1 LTLTGGNAASWRG
14 GNGDEGG
21 NPIPVADEQRPNAL
35 LIQAQEERGL
45 SNRQL
50 ARELQRQA
58 ALEGHPVAEVESLV
72 SLLSRWRNGR
82 QQPDAFHRLLLRK
95 ALGKTDRELG
105 FEPLGGEAFVAST
118 DGKDDTKTAG
128 HLVVDLDHASLEYA
142 DGRYH
147 LAQTRRL
154 ANLSDEAVT
163 RYLIRIAVDRYPG
176 EPERSNVHYRR
187 NPLTLGEV
195 NFQAFC
201 EDEPMAWEVKHDR
214 DSFKELWLLFEN
226 DRAKFPLYPRETRTI
241 HYSYAI
247 GDDKWGRWFQRAVRL
262 PSRRLSVRLTFPT
275 SLDPELWGTE
285 TSLTMGSLALRT
297 PIAREEAGDKTVF
310 TWETGHPPLNARY
323 RFEWRF
329 RAIDPPTKD
338 WPRTMSGAE
347 LTARLRDMGIRQK
360 GDPILRQVAKPFD
373 LPAEADEA
381 TTLQEELLRYLE
393 RLQRIYPFNKGMGL
407 AAPQIG
413 VSRAMAVIK
422 PPAGEPLVLVNPVVL
437 ESSPEADEHFEGC
450 LSFFDVRGIVSR
462 PRTAQV
468 EVASL
473 DGQRRVEV
481 LDRSVARLA
490 MHEIDHLQ
498 GKLYV
503 DRLKPGTH
511 VISLDDYRER
521 DTAWQ
526 YEGS

>member
-1 LTLTGGNAASWRG
+1 M
-14 GNGDEGG
+14 
-21 NPIPVADEQRPNAL
+21 PVEQHSNAL

-95 ALGKTDRELG
+95 ALGKTDKELG
-105 FEPLGGEAFVAST
+105 LQPLDGESAMEPA
-118 DGKDDTKTAG
+118 DGHDRAKTTG
-128 HLVVDLDHASLEYA
+128 QFVVDLDHASLEYA

-147 LAQTRRL
+147 LEQTRRL
-154 ANLSDEAVT
+154 INLSDEPIT

-176 EPERSNVHYRR
+176 EPERSNEHYRR

-195 NFQAFC
+195 NLQACC

-226 DRAKFPLYPRETRTI
+226 DQAKFPLYPGEMRTI
-241 HYSYAI
+241 RYSYAV
-247 GDDKWGRWFQRAVRL
+247 GDDKWGRWFQRAIRL
-262 PSRRLSVRLTFPT
+262 PTRRLSVRLTFPT
-275 SLDPELWGTE
+275 SLEPEPWGTE

-297 PIAREEAGDKTVF
+297 PVAREVTRDKTVF

-347 LTARLRDMGIRQK
+347 LTARLRDMGVRQK
-360 GDPILRQVAKPFD
+360 GDPILRQVAKLFD

-381 TTLQEELLRYLE
+381 AALQEELLRYLE

-422 PPAGEPLVLVNPVVL
+422 PPKGEPLVLVNPVVV
-437 ESSPEADEHFEGC
+437 ERSPEEDEHFEGC
-450 LSFFDVRGIVSR
+450 LSFFDVRGIVAR
-462 PRTAQV
+462 PRSARV
-468 EVASL
+468 EIASL
-473 DGQRRVEV
+473 DGQRRMEV
-481 LDRSVARLA
+481 LDRGIARLA
-490 MHEIDHLQ
+490 MHEIDHLE

-503 DRLKPGTH
+503 DQLKPGTR

-526 YEGS
+526 YESS